1 MANGSIAGRFGAIV
15 CSAALFLAPFIAL
28 IYSPELGL
36 FVMAAALLATAYL
49 LREALHAV
57 GPGSRRWLRVAI
69 GVDVAVAIVC
79 VVVLIWLLVGP

>member
-36 FVMAAALLATAYL
+36 FVMTAALLATAYL
-49 LREALHAV
+49 LREALHVV

-69 GVDVAVAIVC
+69 GLDVAVAFTCIA
-79 VVVLIWLLVGP
+79 VLIRLLMGR